1 VTAPTSRTADI
12 ATDSGLNSVEGVVAS
27 LTSGLTWTPT
37 LFWSIGGIFVLL
49 LLSGMFSGSETALTA
64 VSRARMHALETDGDA
79 RAKRVNQLTADR
91 ESLIGALLLG
101 NNVVNILASA
111 LATAAF
117 IQVFGT
123 AGVAIAT
130 VVMTLMVLIFAEV
143 LPKTYAISNADRMA
157 MVVSG
162 PVMWL
167 VRLFGPIVGAIQ
179 VLVRAILKLFGVRA
193 EGDVL
198 SAREELRGHIDLHH
212 REGGMAG
219 AELGMLGGIL
229 DLRDYTIADV
239 MIHRKN
245 MEMIDA
251 APEDESGAIDAVTQ
265 ALESRF
271 TRLPL
276 FEGEQENIVGV
287 LHAKDLSRALNAASG
302 DIAKIDVRKIA
313 RAPWFV
319 PETTRLLEQL
329 NAFRSKREHFAIVI
343 DEYGALM
350 GLVTLEDILEEIV
363 GEIED
368 EHDRPMEGV
377 KTQQDGSVL
386 VDGVVTIRDLNR
398 MLDWNLPD
406 DEAVT
411 IAGLVIHEA
420 QTIPEPGQVFSFYNR
435 RFEITRRRRNQL
447 TELRISII
455 AGDAETSAQ
464 TSHGGPN
471 DR

>member
-1 VTAPTSRTADI
+1 VTTPTTGPAETAVESISDSIGGVQSVI
-12 ATDSGLNSVEGVVAS
+12 AG
-27 LTSGLTWTPT
+27 LTSGLVWTPT
-37 LFWSIGGIFVLL
+37 LFWSIGAIIVLL
-49 LLSGMFSGSETALTA
+49 VLSGAFSGSETALTA
-64 VSRARMHALETDGDA
+64 VSRARMHALETDGDV

-117 IQVFGT
+117 IQIFGT

-130 VVMTLMVLIFAEV
+130 VVMTLLVLIFAEV
-143 LPKTYAISNADRMA
+143 LPKTYAISNADHMA
-157 MVVSG
+157 MVASR
-162 PVMWL
+162 PVTWL
-167 VRLFGPIVGAIQ
+167 VRILGPIVATIQ
-179 VLVRAILKLFGVRA
+179 TLVRAILKLFGVRSV
-193 EGDVL
+193 GDVL

-212 REGGMAG
+212 REGAMAG
-219 AELGMLGGIL
+219 AERGMLGGIL
-229 DLRDYTIADV
+229 DLRDYTLVDV

-251 APEDESGAIDAVTQ
+251 APEGDDDAVNAITQ
-265 ALESRF
+265 ALDSRF

-276 FEGEQENIVGV
+276 YEGDQENIVGV
-287 LHAKDLSRALNAASG
+287 LHAKDLSRALNAARG
-302 DIAKIDVRKIA
+302 DTAKIDVRTIA

-319 PETTRLLEQL
+319 PETTSLFEQL
-329 NAFRSKREHFAIVI
+329 NAFRAKREHFAIVV
-343 DEYGALM
+343 DEYGAVM

-377 KTQQDGSVL
+377 KPQQDGSVV

-420 QTIPEPGQVFSFYNR
+420 QTIPEPGQVFAFHDR
-435 RFEITRRRRNQL
+435 RFEITKRRRNQL
-447 TELRISII
+447 TELRISVLPESP
-455 AGDAETSAQ
+455 ET
-464 TSHGGPN
+464 
-471 DR
+471 